1 MRQPRA
7 EVDAGQVLNL
17 ADEARA
23 LAFRQA
29 AGGKQAVDEQ
39 SQLGVGERALDVPA
53 GAEGAVLAVGAG
65 ARPLVA
71 ADGIAAGLQFQQV
84 APDRLAVGG
93 HPVFGLEQPQELL
106 LGEAVVFVG
115 ILAQQLQQVEREHLF
130 RLQGIC
136 HIGASFRKEFCRAA
150 AMRDHVPARRRCETA
165 AVRNRACAGS
175 GRLCSHTDLLSPR
188 VFRASG
194 TENLNSRCTDFFI
207 VHYSMRP
214 Y

>member
-1 MRQPRA
+1 MGLFVHPVFAVGERNLLFARDRLVQNLDGVEKLVAARQRAGQRADVRQPRA
-7 EVDAGQVLNL
+7 EVDAGQVLDL

-39 SQLGVGERALDVPA
+39 PQLGVGERALDVPA

-65 ARPLVA
+65 ARALVA

-106 LGEAVVFVG
+106 LGKAVVFVG

-165 AVRNRACAGS
+165 AVRN
-175 GRLCSHTDLLSPR
+175 
-188 VFRASG
+188 
-194 TENLNSRCTDFFI
+194 
-207 VHYSMRP
+207 
-214 Y
+214 